1 MSSRFTRNVAIL
13 IIGNER
19 LVYFRER
26 DADVDAIEEQL
37 GQIIFQE
44 GQIVNEHQANGESEA
59 FYFR

>member
-1 MSSRFTRNVAIL
+1 M
-13 IIGNER
+13 
-19 LVYFRER
+19 VYFRER

-59 FYFR
+59 FYFRWIQYSLELMLTSNNL